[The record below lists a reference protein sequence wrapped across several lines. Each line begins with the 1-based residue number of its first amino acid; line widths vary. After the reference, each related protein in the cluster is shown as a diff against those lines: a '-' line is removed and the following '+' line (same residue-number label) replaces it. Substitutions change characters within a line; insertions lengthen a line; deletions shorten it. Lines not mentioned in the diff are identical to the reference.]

1 MLPTRQSIQEYK
13 IKYIGIQVTVRF
25 QNITQADEVKVWLYS
40 GLGIVNSD
48 EHMFDHNQ
56 CVLGEIVLDI
66 KLHKQTI
73 IPVIEDAT
81 PTLHKIQ

>member
-1 MLPTRQSIQEYK
+1 MRL
-13 IKYIGIQVTVRF
+13 
-25 QNITQADEVKVWLYS
+25 ADEVKVWLYS

-66 KLHKQTI
+66 KLHK
-73 IPVIEDAT
+73 
-81 PTLHKIQ
+81 

>member
-1 MLPTRQSIQEYK
+1 MRL
-13 IKYIGIQVTVRF
+13 
-25 QNITQADEVKVWLYS
+25 ADEVKVWWYS

-66 KLHKQTI
+66 KLAINNAIST
-73 IPVIEDAT
+73 
-81 PTLHKIQ
+81 

>member
-1 MLPTRQSIQEYK
+1 MN
-13 IKYIGIQVTVRF
+13 
-25 QNITQADEVKVWLYS
+25 QNITQADEVKVWFYS

-48 EHMFDHNQ
+48 EHKFDHNQ

-73 IPVIEDAT
+73 IQVKDVIA